1 MKLARMAD
9 AIDVSRLPDGLA
21 AYAGYVDGYWPTF
34 DQLCQR
40 FYPRAHC
47 ISITV
52 RGGNARFADVE
63 SGDLRPDQ
71 GARWLVNRVP
81 TSKGGRWT
89 PLLEE
94 RYGITPQWRPGLY
107 FSVSLRPSIV
117 KALADIAPDLQ
128 RADYCLWGAHWN
140 GHLTAQVPSGYDAM
154 QEMAEVS
161 PGYDL
166 SILGPRFL
174 TGARPLERSATL

>member
-63 SGDLRPDQ
+63 AGDLSPAQ
-71 GARWLVNRVP
+71 AARWLVNRVP

-128 RADYCLWGAHWN
+128 RADYCLWGAHWI
-140 GHLTAQVPSGYDAM
+140 GHLTAEVPSGYDAM
-154 QEMAEVS
+154 QEVAEVS

-174 TGARPLERSATL
+174 NDSSRLSNPATS